1 MKKKFE
7 KPVVRRM
14 QINIQ
19 QALAD
24 SSIIHIDD
32 YDDLVLRFSNDYIGC
47 LANAT
52 GTGVSYDDFMY
63 YIQTGEVG
71 EAQVPVHC
79 IVRKP
84 KETADKLNSIGIQT
98 Y

>member
-24 SSIIHIDD
+24 STIIHIDD

-47 LANAT
+47 LDNAT
-52 GTGVSYDDFMY
+52 GTGVSYADFMH
-63 YIQTGEVG
+63 YIETGEVG
-71 EAQVPVHC
+71 TAQVPLRC

-84 KETADKLNSIGIQT
+84 QETAGKLNSIGIQT